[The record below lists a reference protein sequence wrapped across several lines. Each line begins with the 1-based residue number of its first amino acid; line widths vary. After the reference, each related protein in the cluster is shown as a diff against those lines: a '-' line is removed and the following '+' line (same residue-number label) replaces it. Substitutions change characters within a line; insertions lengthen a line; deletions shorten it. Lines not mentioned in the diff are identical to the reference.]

1 MMWNILAVFLGG
13 GIGACLRYLTG
24 ICCVN
29 LFKINLPIATFLV
42 NILGCFLIGFLYV
55 LFVEKIQSANPL
67 KLLLTVGFCG
77 GLTTFST
84 FSAELFEMIQNQQFL
99 HASLYAII
107 SVIIGCVAVYLGG
120 SCARFL

>member
-1 MMWNILAVFLGG
+1 MLNILAVFLGG

-29 LFKINLPIATFLV
+29 LFKINLPIATFLI
-42 NILGCFLIGFLYV
+42 NIIGCFLIGFLYII
-55 LFVEKIQSANPL
+55 FVEKIQSTNPL

-84 FSAELFEMIQNQQFL
+84 FSAELFEMIQNRQFL
-99 HASLYAII
+99 HASLYAVL
-107 SVIIGCVAVYLGG
+107 SVIIGCVTVYFGG
-120 SCARFL
+120 FCARFL

>member
-1 MMWNILAVFLGG
+1 MLNILAVFLGG

-29 LFKINLPIATFLV
+29 LFKINLPIATFLI
-42 NILGCFLIGFLYV
+42 NIIGCFLIGFLYII
-55 LFVEKIQSANPL
+55 FVEKIQSTNPL

-99 HASLYAII
+99 HASLYAVL
-107 SVIIGCVAVYLGG
+107 SVIIGCVAVYFGG
-120 SCARFL
+120 FCARFL

>member
-1 MMWNILAVFLGG
+1 MLNILAVFIGG
-13 GIGACLRYLTG
+13 GIGACLRYFTG
-24 ICCVN
+24 IFCIN
-29 LFKINLPIATFLV
+29 FFKINLPIATFLV
-42 NILGCFLIGFLYV
+42 NIIGCFLIGFLYI
-55 LFVEKIQSANPL
+55 LFVEKIQSTNPI
-67 KLLLTVGFCG
+67 KLLLTVGLCG

>member
-1 MMWNILAVFLGG
+1 MWNILAVFLGG

>member
-1 MMWNILAVFLGG
+1 MLNILAVFLGG

-29 LFKINLPIATFLV
+29 LFKINLPIATFLI
-42 NILGCFLIGFLYV
+42 NIIGCFLIGFLYTI
-55 LFVEKIQSANPL
+55 FVEKIQSTAPL

-99 HASLYAII
+99 HASLYAVL
-107 SVIIGCVAVYLGG
+107 SVIIGCVAVYFGG
-120 SCARFL
+120 FCARFL

>member
-1 MMWNILAVFLGG
+1 MLNILTVFLGG

-29 LFKINLPIATFLV
+29 LFKINLPIATFLI
-42 NILGCFLIGFLYV
+42 NIIGCFLIGFLYII
-55 LFVEKIQSANPL
+55 FVEKIQSTNPL

-99 HASLYAII
+99 HASLYAVL
-107 SVIIGCVAVYLGG
+107 SVIIGCVAVYFGG
-120 SCARFL
+120 FCAKFL

>member
-1 MMWNILAVFLGG
+1 MLNILAVFLGG

-29 LFKINLPIATFLV
+29 LFKINLPIATFLI
-42 NILGCFLIGFLYV
+42 NIIGCFLIGFLYII
-55 LFVEKIQSANPL
+55 FVEKIQSTNPL

-99 HASLYAII
+99 HASLYAAL
-107 SVIIGCVAVYLGG
+107 SVIIGCVAVYFGG
-120 SCARFL
+120 FCARFL

>member
-1 MMWNILAVFLGG
+1 MLNILAVFLGG

-42 NILGCFLIGFLYV
+42 NIIGCFLIGFLYII
-55 LFVEKIQSANPL
+55 FVEKIQSTNPL

-77 GLTTFST
+77 SLTTFST

-99 HASLYAII
+99 HASLYAVL
-107 SVIIGCVAVYLGG
+107 SVIIGCVAVYFGG
-120 SCARFL
+120 FCARFL